1 MHPTFRNPV
10 TSEAELRATLGYPA
24 ELVVNKTLDY
34 LDDHCRTFIENS
46 PFLTIASSDG
56 NGHFDVSPKGDPP
69 GFVKI
74 LDDRTLAIP
83 DRPGN
88 KRADTLTN
96 VLRNPQVGLL
106 FLIPGVRETLRVNG
120 SATVVRDPELLQ
132 LLAVNDR
139 PALFATVVTVQEA
152 FLHCAKCMI
161 RSKLWTAA
169 DPDRVTKI
177 ASLGT
182 SLVEQAK
189 LDITPEEMDEM
200 IREDEREN
208 LY

>member
-1 MHPTFRNPV
+1 MTRTYTSPIQ
-10 TSEAELRATLGYPA
+10 SEAELRSFLGYPA
-24 ELVVNKTLDY
+24 QLVVDKTQDHLDR
-34 LDDHCRTFIENS
+34 HCRAFIENS

-56 NGHFDVSPKGDPP
+56 RGRFDVSPKGDPP

-88 KRADTLTN
+88 KRVDTLTN
-96 VLRNPQVGLL
+96 VLSHPHVGIL
-106 FLIPGVRETLRVNG
+106 FFIPGVRETLRVNG
-120 SATVVRDPELLQ
+120 RAAVVRDPELLEQ
-132 LLAVNDR
+132 LAVNGR
-139 PALFATVVTVQEA
+139 PALFATVVEVEEA

-182 SLVEQAK
+182 SLVEQAQ
-189 LDITPEEMDEM
+189 LDITPDEMDKL
-200 IREDEREN
+200 IREDERTN

>member
-1 MHPTFRNPV
+1 MSRTYRSPIR
-10 TSEAELRATLGYPA
+10 SETELRSILGYPA
-24 ELVVNKTLDY
+24 ELVVDKTLDH
-34 LDDHCRTFIENS
+34 LDRHCRAFIENS

-56 NGHFDVSPKGDPP
+56 RGRFDVSPKGDPP

-74 LDDRTLAIP
+74 LDDRTIAIP

-96 VLRNPQVGLL
+96 VLRHPYVGLL
-106 FLIPGVRETLRVNG
+106 FFIPGVRETLRVNG
-120 SATVVRDPELLQ
+120 SATVVRDPDLLEQ
-132 LLAVNDR
+132 LAVNGR
-139 PALFATVVTVQEA
+139 PALFATVVEVEEA
-152 FLHCAKCMI
+152 FLHCAKCII
-161 RSKLWTAA
+161 RSELWTAA
-169 DPDRVTKI
+169 DPKRITKI

-200 IREDEREN
+200 IREDERRN